1 MFRILV
7 STTCEKELTKLSKNL
22 LKKIIE
28 LIDSLEANPF
38 PKGVIKLKG
47 HGDLYRIRKGDHRI
61 IYSVDIKKR
70 IITIL
75 IVRNSKDTY
84 R

>member
-7 STTCEKELTKLSKNL
+7 STTCEKELAKLPKNL

-28 LIDSLEANPF
+28 LIDSLGANPF
-38 PKGVIKLKG
+38 PKGVVKLKG
-47 HGDLYRIRKGDHRI
+47 SGDLYRIRKGDHRI
-61 IYSVDIKKR
+61 IFSVVIKKR

-75 IVRNSKDTY
+75 IVRNRKDAY